1 MKYIVLVWVVP
12 FMALKKSSD
21 TIAISFDIEESALNT
36 FTQEQINLTLDP
48 LNNEVFVV
56 LAVDLDVG
64 APSALAGINTQSTM
78 SVTTTSK
85 TGIPSL
91 GDSQCMARV
100 QSKIQASG
108 FVDSGV
114 GFMHTSPDSPTASL
128 AFIQIVATNNIFVQI
143 KGANNV
149 GPISGAGRVWGY
161 RARADASTYGALV
174 QSEVLSA

>member
-21 TIAISFDIEESALNT
+21 VIAVSFDITESALNT

-64 APSALAGINTQSTM
+64 APSAIAGTNTQSTM
-78 SVTTTSK
+78 ALSTTSK
-85 TGIPSL
+85 TSMPSIA
-91 GDSQCMARV
+91 DSQCIARV
-100 QSKIQASG
+100 QRQLLAAG
-108 FVDSGV
+108 YVDAAV
-114 GFMHTSPDSPTASL
+114 GFAHTSPNSPTATL
-128 AFIQIVATNNIFVQI
+128 DYIAIIATNNAFVQI
-143 KGANNV
+143 VGAANV
-149 GPISGAGRVWGY
+149 GPISGSGRMWGY

-174 QSEVLSA
+174 QSEVLSS

>member
-1 MKYIVLVWVVP
+1 
-12 FMALKKSSD
+12 MALKRSSD
-21 TIAISFDIEESALNT
+21 TVAISFDLDESALNT
-36 FTQEQINLTLDP
+36 FTQSQINLTLDP

-64 APSALAGINTQSTM
+64 APSALAGVNTQSTM

-85 TGIPSL
+85 TALPTLS
-91 GDSQCMARV
+91 DSQCMARV
-100 QSKIQASG
+100 QSKIQAAG
-108 FVDSGV
+108 FADGGV
-114 GFMHTSPDSPTASL
+114 GFMHTSPDSPTATL
-128 AFIQIVATNNIFVQI
+128 DYIAIIATNNMFVQI
-143 KGANNV
+143 QGAGNV